1 MKIKQTNESEVDTM
15 TKITNVMALNYV
27 IENLEEELP
36 EDVFE
41 KLNAMKASYEKKSA
55 NKKPTEKQKENE
67 GLKDTI
73 LEVLTYEDKPMT
85 VTQVQKANEKLSEF
99 SNQKISSLIRQLV
112 KAGKIERIEEKKIAY
127 FQVA

>member
-1 MKIKQTNESEVDTM
+1 MA

-41 KLNAMKASYEKKSA
+41 KLNAMKASYEKKST

-67 GLKDTI
+67 GLKNTI
-73 LEVLTYEDKPMT
+73 LEVLTYEDKPLT

-112 KAGKIERIEEKKIAY
+112 KAGKVERIEEKKIAY